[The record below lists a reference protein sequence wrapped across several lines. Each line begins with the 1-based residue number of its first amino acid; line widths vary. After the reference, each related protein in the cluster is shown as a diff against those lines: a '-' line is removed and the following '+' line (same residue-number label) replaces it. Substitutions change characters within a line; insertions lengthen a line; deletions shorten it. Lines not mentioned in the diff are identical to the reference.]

1 MATEVKSKPIVQTTT
16 PPRIGQDKPN
26 NTQEKEERRPT
37 PPTVGASVA
46 ANAVKEN
53 VAPGAR
59 PTGDREP
66 ARGAAPRPAPNQAQ
80 PAANGSRPAP
90 TTSGSAA
97 ARPSGAGSNQPARPA
112 SASQPARPSAPAQPA
127 RADNARPQAANT
139 PNRAQ
144 TPSTG
149 NARPSAAAPSRPAP
163 SFGNAPRGGNAP
175 NRGGQGPARPQG
187 QNRPGGGQGGRPG
200 NAGGGRPPHAGLR
213 PAPAAAPVAPVKPA
227 KPTSVEIP
235 PAITVRDLAQL
246 IQESPIDLIKVL
258 MNYGIMAPITQ
269 TIDFDTAQVIG
280 SEFGVEVK
288 PIEPV
293 IVEPDLTQQTDAEP
307 KTLRQRILESQAED
321 KLIER
326 PPVVAVLGHVD
337 HGKTTLLDAIRKTNV
352 VEGEAGGITQRI
364 GAYQIELNGRKITF
378 LDTPGHEAFTAMRA
392 RGAQVTDIVVLVV
405 AADDG
410 VMPQTKE
417 AISHAKAAQVPIVVA
432 MNKVDKPNANPDRVK
447 QELADAGLLIEEWGG
462 DVICVP
468 VSAKMKRGI
477 NDLLENILLVADI
490 NPPLSSPE
498 GRAIGTVI
506 ESENDPRRGP
516 IATLLVQTGTMHI
529 GDAIVAGKVSGRVR
543 AMFDDRGNALD
554 SAPPSMPARVMG
566 FSTVPTA
573 GDTFKVMEDYNAA
586 RAEVEAWQAAH
597 QVAAAAPTKLV
608 SLEDVFQ
615 KMQAGQVKELNLI
628 LKADFQG
635 SLEPIVNSLNRLSND
650 EVKIKILH
658 QGLGKIT
665 ESDINLA
672 AASSAIVIGFNTSL
686 DGAAQNVAETQ
697 GVDVRT
703 YDVIYNLLESVELA
717 LKGMLSPVYREAH
730 QGEIEVRQ
738 VFHLSKKGTVAGC
751 MVRSGFVARGSLIRV
766 KRGDQVIATTRM
778 QSLKRF
784 QEDISEVK
792 AGFECGITLEKFD
805 AYEPGDILEAYKME
819 RVR

>member
-1 MATEVKSKPIVQTTT
+1 PSTTGQPVRWDSPRPPSAAPPGRTQT
-16 PPRIGQDKPN
+16 
-26 NTQEKEERRPT
+26 
-37 PPTVGASVA
+37 
-46 ANAVKEN
+46 
-53 VAPGAR
+53 PGA
-59 PTGDREP
+59 
-66 ARGAAPRPAPNQAQ
+66 
-80 PAANGSRPAP
+80 GSRPVP
-90 TTSGSAA
+90 SS
-97 ARPSGAGSNQPARPA
+97 SGA
-112 SASQPARPSAPAQPA
+112 AQRGDALPG
-127 RADNARPQAANT
+127 RSGQG
-139 PNRAQ
+139 Q
-144 TPSTG
+144 
-149 NARPSAAAPSRPAP
+149 SRP
-163 SFGNAPRGGNAP
+163 
-175 NRGGQGPARPQG
+175 PQG
-187 QNRPGGGQGGRPG
+187 QNRPGGSQGGRS
-200 NAGGGRPPHAGLR
+200 GGSRGPHTGHSGAR
-213 PAPAAAPVAPVKPA
+213 PAASPVVASAPVKSL
-227 KPTSVEIP
+227 KPTFVEIP

-246 IQESPIDLIKVL
+246 MQESPIDLIKVL

-269 TIDFDTAQVIG
+269 TIDFGTATVIG

-288 PIEPV
+288 PIPTAEP
-293 IVEPDLTQQTDAEP
+293 EGKSAAELANAEP
-307 KTLRQRILESQAED
+307 KTLRQRILESQVED

-364 GAYQIELNGRKITF
+364 GAYQVELNGRKITF

-417 AISHAKAAQVPIVVA
+417 AISHAKAAKVPIVVA

-447 QELADAGLLIEEWGG
+447 QELADSGLLIEEWGG
-462 DVICVP
+462 DVVCVP
-468 VSAKMKRGI
+468 VSARMKRGI

-498 GRAIGTVI
+498 GHAIGTVI
-506 ESENDPRRGP
+506 ESENDPRRGA
-516 IATLLVQTGTMHI
+516 IATLLVQTGTVRV
-529 GDAIVAGKVSGRVR
+529 GDPIVAGGVAGRVR

-554 SAPPSMPARVMG
+554 AAPPSMPVRVMG
-566 FSTVPTA
+566 FSTAPTA
-573 GDTFKVMEDYNAA
+573 GSTFKVTADYNAA
-586 RAEVEAWQAAH
+586 RTEAEAWQVAH
-597 QVAAAAPTKLV
+597 RVAAAAPIKLV

-658 QGLGKIT
+658 QGVGKIT

-672 AASSAIVIGFNTSL
+672 AASSAIVIGFNASL

-717 LKGMLSPVYREAH
+717 LKGMLEPVYKEAS

-751 MVRSGFVARGSLIRV
+751 IVRSGFVTRGSLIRI
-766 KRGDQVIATTRM
+766 KRGDQLVATTRM

-784 QEDISEVK
+784 QEDVSDVK
-792 AGFECGITLEKFD
+792 AGFECGVTLEKFE
-805 AYEPGDILEAYKME
+805 AYESGDILEAYKME

>member
-1 MATEVKSKPIVQTTT
+1 
-16 PPRIGQDKPN
+16 
-26 NTQEKEERRPT
+26 
-37 PPTVGASVA
+37 
-46 ANAVKEN
+46 
-53 VAPGAR
+53 
-59 PTGDREP
+59 
-66 ARGAAPRPAPNQAQ
+66 
-80 PAANGSRPAP
+80 
-90 TTSGSAA
+90 
-97 ARPSGAGSNQPARPA
+97 
-112 SASQPARPSAPAQPA
+112 
-127 RADNARPQAANT
+127 
-139 PNRAQ
+139 
-144 TPSTG
+144 
-149 NARPSAAAPSRPAP
+149 
-163 SFGNAPRGGNAP
+163 
-175 NRGGQGPARPQG
+175 
-187 QNRPGGGQGGRPG
+187 
-200 NAGGGRPPHAGLR
+200 
-213 PAPAAAPVAPVKPA
+213 
-227 KPTSVEIP
+227 VEIP

-246 IQESPIDLIKVL
+246 MQESPIDLIKVL

-269 TIDFDTAQVIG
+269 TIDFDTAAVIG

-288 PIEPV
+288 PVATAVVEEPGPAN
-293 IVEPDLTQQTDAEP
+293 ETDGEP
-307 KTLRQRILESQAED
+307 KTLRQRILESQDDE

-364 GAYQIELNGRKITF
+364 GAYQIELNGRRITF

-417 AISHAKAAQVPIVVA
+417 AISHAKAAKVPIVVA

-462 DVICVP
+462 DVICAP

-490 NPPLSSPE
+490 NPPMSTPD

-516 IATLLVQTGTMHI
+516 IATLLVQTGTMHV
-529 GDAIVAGKVSGRVR
+529 GDAIVAGGVAGRVR
-543 AMFDDRGNALD
+543 AMFDDRGNPVD

-566 FSTVPTA
+566 FSTAPTA
-573 GDTFKVMEDYNAA
+573 GDTFKVMADYNSA
-586 RAEVEAWQAAH
+586 RTEVEAWQAAH
-597 QVAAAAPTKLV
+597 RMAAAAPTKLV

-717 LKGMLSPVYREAH
+717 LKGMLEPVYREAH
-730 QGEIEVRQ
+730 QGEVEVRQ

-751 MVRSGFVARGSLIRV
+751 IVRSGFVARGSLIRV
-766 KRGDQVIATTRM
+766 KRGDQVVATTRM

-784 QEDISEVK
+784 QEDVSDVK
-792 AGFECGITLEKFD
+792 AGFECGVTLEKFD

>member
-1 MATEVKSKPIVQTTT
+1 M
-16 PPRIGQDKPN
+16 
-26 NTQEKEERRPT
+26 
-37 PPTVGASVA
+37 
-46 ANAVKEN
+46 
-53 VAPGAR
+53 
-59 PTGDREP
+59 
-66 ARGAAPRPAPNQAQ
+66 
-80 PAANGSRPAP
+80 
-90 TTSGSAA
+90 
-97 ARPSGAGSNQPARPA
+97 
-112 SASQPARPSAPAQPA
+112 
-127 RADNARPQAANT
+127 
-139 PNRAQ
+139 
-144 TPSTG
+144 
-149 NARPSAAAPSRPAP
+149 
-163 SFGNAPRGGNAP
+163 
-175 NRGGQGPARPQG
+175 
-187 QNRPGGGQGGRPG
+187 
-200 NAGGGRPPHAGLR
+200 
-213 PAPAAAPVAPVKPA
+213 
-227 KPTSVEIP
+227 
-235 PAITVRDLAQL
+235 RDLAQL

-293 IVEPDLTQQTDAEP
+293 IVEPDPTQQADAEP

-516 IATLLVQTGTMHI
+516 IATLLVQTGTVRV

-751 MVRSGFVARGSLIRV
+751 MVRSGFVVRGSLIRV